1 MALHPTASFP
11 TPAELALALL
21 VLKSK
26 PVESSLEDYIY
37 SLRRCICPGGRTPRG
52 RLDSCAF
59 WRQAYEKSEV
69 AHSDLLNKHH
79 ELEQQIEQLRGDLRQ
94 SRADHA
100 QAGLKR
106 KRSVNQATKQST
118 NCKPTSADADTG
130 GTQRLGR
137 GLEGTNADL
146 DSNDDLGGSALARNL
161 IALRR
166 LLSARRLDSNALAK
180 SLSRTCAAA
189 DVSLSEP
196 IRAISLGSAKVA
208 KAKEVGEAT
217 LAGLIKTSRAL
228 RLCYPSLLRAVE
240 RLSTQESTHQCSV
253 YAVVQLF
260 QEILGHLHDIAALA
274 AARTLD
280 GCGSLKQNKT
290 RTVKQQPM
298 ATLDFG
304 EICRSLAKLAMCFFE
319 SLDLALPSHN
329 KILEGLICVFLD
341 HLGSSL
347 SLSIFADVESPASKS
362 AHLGLLP
369 PCGLLD
375 TFGVDQETAI
385 CTVQHEARYLVTI
398 LRQVMLIIDKQQS
411 LILSNSVSLLSL
423 RKSLTISN
431 NTFATKIR
439 NKLQH
444 TLLRGVFGDNDE
456 SFKEAIRRPDTKIVD
471 DDVDVTCNGREE
483 VGEWFVGE
491 VWALVGWDSLLG

>member
-1 MALHPTASFP
+1 M
-11 TPAELALALL
+11 
-21 VLKSK
+21 
-26 PVESSLEDYIY
+26 
-37 SLRRCICPGGRTPRG
+37 
-52 RLDSCAF
+52 
-59 WRQAYEKSEV
+59 

-79 ELEQQIEQLRGDLRQ
+79 ELEQQTEQLRGDLRQ
-94 SRADHA
+94 SRAEHA

-106 KRSVNQATKQST
+106 KRSVNQATKKST
-118 NCKPTSADADTG
+118 NCKPTSADADMG

-137 GLEGTNADL
+137 RLGDTNADL
-146 DSNDDLGGSALARNL
+146 DSNDDLGGCKLLRKSPGTSLTIIAASAAFARNL

-196 IRAISLGSAKVA
+196 IKAISLRSAKVA
-208 KAKEVGEAT
+208 KGKEVGEAT

-228 RLCYPSLLRAVE
+228 RLCYPSLLQAVE
-240 RLSTQESTHQCSV
+240 RLSTQDNAHQCSV

-260 QEILGHLHDIAALA
+260 QEILGHLHAIAALA

-280 GCGSLKQNKT
+280 GGGSLKQDKT

-298 ATLDFG
+298 STLDFD
-304 EICRSLAKLAMCFFE
+304 ELCRSLAKLAMRFFE
-319 SLDLALPSHN
+319 SLDLAQLSHN

-341 HLGSSL
+341 HLGSAL

-362 AHLGLLP
+362 THLGLLP

-375 TFGVDQETAI
+375 TFGLDQETAI
-385 CTVQHEARYLVTI
+385 CTVQHEARYLVAI
-398 LRQVMLIIDKQQS
+398 LRQLMLTIDKQQS
-411 LILSNSVSLLSL
+411 LLRSDSVSLLNL

-444 TLLRGVFGDNDE
+444 TLLRGIFGDDDE
-456 SFKEAIRRPDTKIVD
+456 SFKEAIRRPDMKIVD
-471 DDVDVTCNGREE
+471 DDVDVACNGREDA
-483 VGEWFVGE
+483 GEWFVGE
-491 VWALVGWDSLLG
+491 VWALLGWDSLMG